1 MTHRTPLGVRF
12 SEVDPYRHVN
22 HAVYVV
28 YFEEGR
34 TQALAAVGLALEDLQ
49 AQGQQ
54 IVIVD
59 LAVRYRAPAH
69 LGDELVVETSV
80 GEVRG
85 ASARFVQRVLRGDQ
99 VLVEAEVRGA
109 LTDGS
114 GRPIR
119 LPPAFVERLVR
130 LRPPGAGAP
139 AGGAAA

>member
-12 SEVDPYRHVN
+12 SEVDPYQHVN

-34 TQALAAVGLALEDLQ
+34 TRALASVGLALEDLA

-59 LAVRYRAPAH
+59 LALRYRAPAR
-69 LGDELVVETSV
+69 LGDELVVETAV

-85 ASARFVQRVLRGDQ
+85 ASARFLQRVLRDDR
-99 VLVEAEVRGA
+99 VLVEADVRGA
-109 LTDGS
+109 LTDGA

-119 LPPAFVERLVR
+119 LPAAFVERLLR
-130 LRPPGAGAP
+130 LRPPAAGP
-139 AGGAAA
+139 GG